1 MKRNTIL
8 FLLLICTCTQ
18 AQEGPRTFD
27 SEMFMPGYDIPAGVP
42 HGTWDFDEWPG
53 IDHDV
58 VYVRDF
64 MYGEGDG
71 DKIKIDYRQN
81 TFAADAHM
89 GYLRRPETLARRFGN
104 MEDVIQRSS
113 TIMVL
118 MAHPDDE
125 VLLAGGLLA
134 TAAMRKKA
142 VRVYL
147 VSNGADASMGFSDEV
162 HPSLGGYNCAG
173 VMPDGSVRVATDL
186 MGRRKPNIARSYG
199 QALGVDISVLS
210 IRYEL
215 AGRQLVQ
222 IGEYMG
228 LDFKKSFGPGTVMR
242 KAIRRSMHE
251 VIMRDRPDLIIT
263 HGMEGEYGN
272 YLHRTLS
279 QLIREIVKEA
289 NRDFKCQL
297 FTGYPEYNY
306 SDRITHFLDLEASGG
321 EARRR
326 KHQAFKGIKYIYKPG
341 NDYDKPWNPNDELM
355 NGVFVKDYGYTPVEG
370 KPPRYEYF
378 QHVY

>member
-1 MKRNTIL
+1 MKRNTVLLLL
-8 FLLLICTCTQ
+8 FLCTCAH
-18 AQEGPRTFD
+18 AQEAPRTFD
-27 SEMFMPGYDIPAGVP
+27 PAMFRPGYDIPADVP

-64 MYGEGDG
+64 MYGEGNNE
-71 DKIKIDYRQN
+71 KIKIDYRRN

-89 GYLRRPETLARRFGN
+89 GYLRRPETLAQRFGN
-104 MEDVIQRSS
+104 MEDVIQRAT

-125 VLLAGGLLA
+125 VLLAGGLLV

-173 VMPDGSVRVATDL
+173 IMADGSVRVATDL
-186 MGRRKPNIARSYG
+186 MGRQKPNIARSYG
-199 QALGVDISVLS
+199 QVLGVDISVLP

-215 AGRQLVQ
+215 GGRQLVQ

-228 LDFKKSFGPGTVMR
+228 LDFKRSFGPGTVMR
-242 KAIRRSMHE
+242 QAIRRSMRE

-263 HGMEGEYGN
+263 HGTEGEYGN
-272 YLHRTLS
+272 YLHKTMN
-279 QLIREIVKEA
+279 QLVRELVKEA
-289 NRDFKCQL
+289 NNDFKCQL
-297 FTGYPEYNY
+297 FTGFPQYNY
-306 SDRITHFLDLEASGG
+306 SDHITHFLDLDASGG

-326 KHQAFKGIKYIYKPG
+326 KHEAFKGISYIYKRG

-370 KPPRYEYF
+370 KPPRYEFF